1 MHDKAFNIPKSPKYG
16 GYQRGLASMVYK
28 FFGKNTSSGAV
39 KNEDMSNKELAE
51 ELHKQ
56 MIRKF
61 KNQKVFSSFIGNI
74 WGADLADMQ
83 LISNL
88 IK

>member
-16 GYQRGLASMVYK
+16 GYQRGLPSMVYK
-28 FFGKNTSSGAV
+28 FFGRNTSSGEI
-39 KNEDMSNKELAE
+39 KIENMSNKELAE
-51 ELHKQ
+51 ELHKP

-61 KNQKVFSSFIGNI
+61 KNRKVFSSFIGN

>member
-1 MHDKAFNIPKSPKYG
+1 MHGKAFNIPKSPKYG

-61 KNQKVFSSFIGNI
+61 KNQKVFSSFISNI

>member
-1 MHDKAFNIPKSPKYG
+1 MHDKAFNIPKSSKYG
-16 GYQRGLASMVYK
+16 GYQRGLPSMVYK
-28 FFGKNTSSGAV
+28 FFGRNTSSGEI
-39 KNEDMSNKELAE
+39 KNENMFNKELAE
-51 ELHKQ
+51 ELHKP

-61 KNQKVFSSFIGNI
+61 KNRKVFSSFIGN